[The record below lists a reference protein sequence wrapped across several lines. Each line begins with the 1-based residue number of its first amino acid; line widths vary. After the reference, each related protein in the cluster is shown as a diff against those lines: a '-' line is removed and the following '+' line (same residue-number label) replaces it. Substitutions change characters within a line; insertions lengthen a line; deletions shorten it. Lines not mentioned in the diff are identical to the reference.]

1 MVMIFEYERNTITY
15 QPTIIHRHCEV
26 KNFLKLVPKLYLGTH
41 LFSKFYFAAMV
52 ERRNTSA

>member
-1 MVMIFEYERNTITY
+1 MIFEYERNTITY